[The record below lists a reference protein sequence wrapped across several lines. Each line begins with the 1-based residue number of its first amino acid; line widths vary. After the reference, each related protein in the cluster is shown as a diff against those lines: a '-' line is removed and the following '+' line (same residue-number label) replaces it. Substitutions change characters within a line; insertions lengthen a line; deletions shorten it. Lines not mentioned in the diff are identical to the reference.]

1 MKLKNQNNTF
11 NNAYCIQQK
20 LEEKKKD
27 KKIKTEGKPVFK
39 FLKIV

>member
-1 MKLKNQNNTF
+1 MHT
-11 NNAYCIQQK
+11 AYSRNSK
-20 LEEKKKD
+20 KKKD